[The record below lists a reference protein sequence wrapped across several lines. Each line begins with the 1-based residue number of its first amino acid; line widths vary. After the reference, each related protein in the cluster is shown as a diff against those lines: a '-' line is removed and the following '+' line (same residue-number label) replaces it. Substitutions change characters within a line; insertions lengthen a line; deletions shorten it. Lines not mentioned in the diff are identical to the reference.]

1 MKYAPYSYSRIST
14 YLQCPR
20 RFFFKYIEGYSEPPT
35 EAMEFGKLV
44 HETVSSV
51 IEYKDYPDSFYDLN
65 EKDQAV
71 VDKMLDTALN
81 FRRNIGIIYEYGCE
95 IGFGLD
101 KNLETVDFAS
111 QEAIFRGV
119 IDYLILFDDFDKYAK
134 LLVDWKTGYSQPD
147 KLQLEFYSLV
157 FKDDIPK
164 KAVKGAF
171 VNLRTGKVEIVEPR
185 ENITE
190 IFWNTIET
198 IENDEAFEPKEGS
211 WCKYCAFKDI
221 CKGGCENE

>member
-20 RFFFKYIEGYSEPPT
+20 RFFYKYIR
-35 EAMEFGKLV
+35 KLV
-44 HETVSSV
+44 HETVSNV
-51 IEYKDYPDSFYDLN
+51 IEYKDYPDNFYNLD

-157 FKDDIPK
+157 FKDDI
-164 KAVKGAF
+164 
-171 VNLRTGKVEIVEPR
+171 EPR
-185 ENITE
+185 ENIVET
-190 IFWNTIET
+190 FWNTIET
-198 IENDEAFEPKEGS
+198 IENDEVFETKEGS

-221 CKGGCENE
+221 CKGGCENEQERGKGSFE